1 MNNNDNLCTSVF
13 KSDNNL
19 ELRKNFMIKWVE
31 IINNLEK
38 EKIVNFSKQ

>member
-13 KSDNNL
+13 KNDNSS
-19 ELRKNFMIKWVE
+19 ELRKNFTIKWVE